1 MHWTRTGSSSVWY
14 NQSHTCWLG
23 NKEALWDDHFIF
35 GVPGPVNHAFTTLH
49 GEVDVSHHRHCGEP
63 LDAGHCRIQT
73 HRPVEIYW
81 WSIDFRAF
89 MSLSH
94 GESTLF
100 HLSKSCPGMKN
111 SPSHVFSV
119 LYTPITHSAW
129 AEVWNTDIKTLFF
142 LFLLLLYLCV
152 FMQCIYVC
160 CIDTAC

>member
-81 WSIDFRAF
+81 WSIDFRVF

-100 HLSKSCPGMKN
+100 HLSRSCPVMKN
-111 SPSHVFSV
+111 SRHM
-119 LYTPITHSAW
+119 
-129 AEVWNTDIKTLFF
+129 FF
-142 LFLLLLYLCV
+142 LSCTHRSHIQCELKYGTQTYRHIFLIFFLLLYLCV
-152 FMQCIYVC
+152 FMQSIYFC